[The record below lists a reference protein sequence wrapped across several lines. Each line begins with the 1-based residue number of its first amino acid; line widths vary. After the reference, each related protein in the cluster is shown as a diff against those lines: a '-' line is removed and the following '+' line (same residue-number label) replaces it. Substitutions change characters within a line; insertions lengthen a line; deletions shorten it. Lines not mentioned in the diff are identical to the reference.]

1 MQPVGRM
8 DLDESAAKG
17 VDQLGQFQAMTG
29 PLELV
34 FLPGSFYFFDYF
46 PDVAWYELPSA
57 LVDLLDCFPEVAD
70 VARHY

>member
-1 MQPVGRM
+1 MQPVARR
-8 DLDESAAKG
+8 DLDESAAGG

-34 FLPGSFYFFDYF
+34 FLPGSFYFFYRF

-57 LVDLLDCFPEVAD
+57 LVDLLDCFPEVVD